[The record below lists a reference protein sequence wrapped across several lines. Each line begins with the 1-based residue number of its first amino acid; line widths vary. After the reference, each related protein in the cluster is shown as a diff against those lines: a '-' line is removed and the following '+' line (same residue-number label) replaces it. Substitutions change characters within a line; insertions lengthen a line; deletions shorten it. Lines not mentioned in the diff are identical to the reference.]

1 MPRAPQTPPSAKHAS
16 TARPDTKGAQGRVR
30 AKGRRAAKSE
40 AHSDIQPGVRVRVVD
55 GPFSGK
61 VGIVQGLDEKGGARV
76 MLGLLVVRF
85 ALRHLVP
92 EAEKRARPVL
102 GTSHRKPVLARS

>member
-1 MPRAPQTPPSAKHAS
+1 MPRAPQTPPSAKNA
-16 TARPDTKGAQGRVR
+16 TPLRPDTRAAQGRAR
-30 AKGRRAAKSE
+30 AKGQRTAKSE
-40 AHSDIQPGVRVRVVD
+40 AHPDIQQGVRVRVVD

-61 VGIVQGLDEKGGARV
+61 VGVVQGLDAKGGARV